1 MTPIRTWLLCFE
13 HLSRKKEDFAWI
25 DTHRFTIHRMNSG
38 VQWSKVIW
46 VSPTGLEIWPC
57 SFTTARVS
65 FPLATHCCEER
76 VRRSLEAGLSSLS
89 DCCHIGTGHN
99 YIILPG
105 TMAEFS
111 YLDWT
116 VQCSI
121 VDQCCGSCL
130 GRVSYFQPD
139 PYQPV
144 QLSVTSRPSLVPR
157 RIWSFWHSAARR
169 LASTR
174 HRLGHHLLNYLQGLS
189 CSVPKAFTSVNL
201 RNLSSMWSKQK

>member
-25 DTHRFTIHRMNSG
+25 DTHRLLSTEWTQVSNDLR
-38 VQWSKVIW
+38 WSEFHQ
-46 VSPTGLEIWPC
+46 TGLEIWPC

-121 VDQCCGSCL
+121 VDQCCGSCF
-130 GRVSYFQPD
+130 GRVFYFQPD

-144 QLSVTSRPSLVPR
+144 SQQCYFSEGRPWCQDGFDPFGTPRQEDWLRQGIAWGTTCWNIWDWVVQSPRHSLQLSKLEK
-157 RIWSFWHSAARR
+157 
-169 LASTR
+169 LE
-174 HRLGHHLLNYLQGLS
+174 
-189 CSVPKAFTSVNL
+189 
-201 RNLSSMWSKQK
+201 